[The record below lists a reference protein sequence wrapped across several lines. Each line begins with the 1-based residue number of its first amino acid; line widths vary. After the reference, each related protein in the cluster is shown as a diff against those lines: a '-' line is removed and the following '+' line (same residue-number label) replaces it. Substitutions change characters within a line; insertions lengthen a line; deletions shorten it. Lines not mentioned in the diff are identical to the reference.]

1 MFVIYGPPGTGKTT
15 TLLNMVEKAIDEGV
29 QPSSI
34 AFLAFTRKAAR
45 EAKERAAR
53 RFNLDYEQD
62 LNFFRT
68 LHSFCFN
75 LSDISRDKLM
85 GSEHI
90 AELSLQ
96 IGFNLTAKN
105 VDDDDDI
112 GSNSKDNP
120 MMQLIQ
126 LARLKKEPIE
136 VTYKNSGIDEP
147 LTTVKYVDEA
157 YRKYKAAHRLYDY
170 TDILEWFSENGG
182 RVCPQFSM
190 VFLDEAQD
198 LSPLQWEI
206 AHILDDNSKQMY
218 AAGDDDQA
226 IYRWAGADVEH
237 FLNVEEGSEVL
248 SQSYRVPRTV
258 HQIAQGVAR
267 RIKVRRPKYY
277 DPKPEEGS
285 VHRIFQPDMDK
296 FAHGDWMV
304 MGQCNYMLHEICYQ
318 LRQHGYYFERNGSRS
333 ISEKLASALTAWQ
346 ALVDG
351 AEIDANSAKDL
362 YYYMKSGTRIQRG
375 FKSLSNIDVKDT
387 FTLQTLQDNCGLLA
401 TKDMDWNVAM
411 DKVPEDLKVYVSA
424 LLRRGENLSHE
435 PRIKVSTIHGTK
447 GGEATNVVVFT
458 DISYAS
464 DQAVSS
470 NTREGEKMMDDL
482 HRLFYVA
489 VTRSKENLYIVS
501 PMDGLRSYQI

>member
-15 TLLNMVEKAIDEGV
+15 TLLNMVEKAIDEGIA
-29 QPSSI
+29 PSNI
-34 AFLAFTRKAAR
+34 AVLAFTRKAAR

-85 GSEHI
+85 DTGHL
-90 AELSLQ
+90 AELSME
-96 IGFNLTAKN
+96 IGFNLTAKQS
-105 VDDDDDI
+105 DDDDDI

-120 MMQLIQ
+120 IMQLIQ
-126 LARLKKEPIE
+126 LSRLKKEPIE
-136 VTYKNSGIDEP
+136 VTYRNSGIDEP
-147 LTTVKYVDEA
+147 LTTVQYVAEN
-157 YRKYKAAHRLYDY
+157 YHNYKKANRLYDY
-170 TDILEWFSENGG
+170 TDILEWFAENGG
-182 RVCPQFSM
+182 RVCPQFSL

-206 AHILDDNSKQMY
+206 AHILNDNANRMY

-237 FLNVEEGSEVL
+237 FLGVEEGSEVL
-248 SQSYRVPRTV
+248 AQSYRVPRTV
-258 HQIAQGVAR
+258 HQVAQGIAR
-267 RIKVRRPKYY
+267 RIKIRRPKEYRAK
-277 DPKPEEGS
+277 DEEGS
-285 VHRIFQPDMDK
+285 VHRIFQPDMHK
-296 FAHGDWMV
+296 FADGDWMV
-304 MGQCNYMLHEICYQ
+304 MAQCNYMLHETSDL
-318 LRQHGYYFERNGSRS
+318 LRQYGYYFERNGNRS
-333 ISEKLASALTAWQ
+333 ISDKLASALTAWQ

-351 AEIDANSAKDL
+351 GEIDANSAKNL

-375 FKSLSNIDVKDT
+375 FKSLSNIDAKDT
-387 FTLQTLQDNCGLLA
+387 FTLETLQSNCGLLA
-401 TKDMDWNVAM
+401 TKDMSWDVAM
-411 DKVPEDLKVYVSA
+411 DKIPEELKTYVSA
-424 LLRRGENLSHE
+424 LIRRGENLNHE

-470 NTREGEKMMDDL
+470 NTVEGERMMDDL

-489 VTRSKENLYIVS
+489 VTRSKQNLYIVS